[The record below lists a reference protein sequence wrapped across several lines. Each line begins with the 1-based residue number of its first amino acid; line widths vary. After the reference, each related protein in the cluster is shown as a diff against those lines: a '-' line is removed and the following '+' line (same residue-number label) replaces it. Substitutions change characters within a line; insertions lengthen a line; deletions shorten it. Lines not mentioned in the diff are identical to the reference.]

1 MLLVLVE
8 FFQNCLE
15 EVVDIIDFV
24 VFGVV
29 DVEEERKS
37 SLVDL
42 FVLGVVYEI
51 HEVFLQF

>member
-1 MLLVLVE
+1 M
-8 FFQNCLE
+8 
-15 EVVDIIDFV
+15 DIINFV

-42 FVLGVVYEI
+42 FVLGVVDKI

>member
-1 MLLVLVE
+1 M
-8 FFQNCLE
+8 N
-15 EVVDIIDFV
+15 IINFV

-42 FVLGVVYEI
+42 FVLGVVDKI